1 MKDTKGNIEP
11 LLEKNTLDNK
21 PSVDENSYFIDHE
34 STTALPFL
42 TSGSELDYLYQMLR
56 RTIGGQ
62 INSLTSRN
70 YYFRGTE
77 SNKKM
82 YK

>member
-1 MKDTKGNIEP
+1 MKDTTGNIEP

-42 TSGSELDYLYQMLR
+42 T
-56 RTIGGQ
+56 
-62 INSLTSRN
+62 
-70 YYFRGTE
+70 
-77 SNKKM
+77 
-82 YK
+82 